1 MNVFKANISH
11 KISELLNKELNQIS
25 LFEAANDKIFNTFKM
40 RYFFGS
46 QYEYE
51 HFKNAI
57 SQKNIIFNELDRTE
71 YGDFQTNQQLANSVT
86 LFLKNNMLNPKL
98 VIEPTCG
105 KGNFIIALLTSFYN
119 IEKIVGVEIY
129 KPYIWEIKFKILDF
143 YIDNP
148 TDKKPE
154 IEIHHFNVF
163 DFDFHSITKQFSKQ
177 EILIIGNP
185 PWVTNAKLSS
195 LKSNN
200 LPQKSNF
207 KKHNGL
213 DAITGKGNFD
223 IGEYI
228 TMMMFDAFQHINGHL
243 AFLVK
248 NSVIKNVVY
257 DQKQHNY
264 KISGL
269 QKYTI
274 DSKKEFNA
282 SVEASLFFC
291 KLNSIP
297 EYTCKEFRFYCTTKF
312 VREFGWVDDKFVS
325 NTEYYS
331 HSKDIDDVC
340 QFEWRQGIKHDLS
353 LIMELER
360 INEQFIN
367 GLNQKV
373 NLEEDL
379 IFGVLKSS
387 DLKQPVI
394 SKTRKYTIV
403 TQKKVGQD
411 TTFIKQKFPQTYKYL
426 QNNKSYFDKRK
437 SSIYN
442 NKPNF
447 SIFGIGD
454 YSFSPYKISISG
466 LYKTFT
472 FSLILPIQN
481 KPVMLDDTCYLL
493 GFDNI
498 YFAAYTL
505 VLLNS
510 DKTKEFLQSI
520 TFSDAKRIFTKE
532 ILMRIDLYKLA
543 IQFSKNTLQQEI
555 NILNNR
561 YNLNIKDEK
570 WEEYLQTLKP
580 KPVAEQMKLFA

>member
-1 MNVFKANISH
+1 
-11 KISELLNKELNQIS
+11 
-25 LFEAANDKIFNTFKM
+25 
-40 RYFFGS
+40 
-46 QYEYE
+46 
-51 HFKNAI
+51 
-57 SQKNIIFNELDRTE
+57 
-71 YGDFQTNQQLANSVT
+71 
-86 LFLKNNMLNPKL
+86 
-98 VIEPTCG
+98 
-105 KGNFIIALLTSFYN
+105 
-119 IEKIVGVEIY
+119 
-129 KPYIWEIKFKILDF
+129 KILGF